1 MPKLTDTQLVI
12 LSTAAKRDGGAV
24 LPLAKSLK
32 ANEASATKAVKSLIK
47 RGLINEQPATRYDAA
62 WRKDENGTRLALVI
76 TGSGFELIGADAV
89 ETLPM
94 KHKARNRRSAPGRQ
108 TGTGTSLTEIRQGT
122 KQAVLIDLLRRKN
135 GATIDEIVEAI
146 GWQPHS
152 IRGAI
157 SGTLRKKLKLTVE
170 SGIIE
175 DRGRVYSIAEH
186 G

>member
-24 LPLAKSLK
+24 LPLTKSLK
-32 ANEASATKAVKSLIK
+32 ANKASAEKAVKSLIK
-47 RGLINEQPATRYDAA
+47 RGLIDEQPATRGDET
-62 WRKDENGTRLALVI
+62 WREGENGSRLTLVI
-76 TGSGFELIGADAV
+76 TGSGLESIGADAAK
-89 ETLPM
+89 TLPM
-94 KHKARNRRSAPGRQ
+94 KRKARNRRSTPGRQ
-108 TGTGTSLTEIRQGT
+108 TRTERSLTGVRRGT

-146 GWQPHS
+146 GWQAHS

-170 SGIIE
+170 SDMIG
-175 DRGRVYSIAEH
+175 DRGRVYSIAED

>member
-47 RGLINEQPATRYDAA
+47 RSLIDEQPAARGDKA
-62 WRKDENGTRLALVI
+62 WRAGENGSRLTLII
-76 TGSGFELIGADAV
+76 TGAGLKSIGAAAAK
-89 ETLPM
+89 TLPI
-94 KHKARNRRSAPGRQ
+94 KRKARNRRPAPGRQ
-108 TGTGTSLTEIRQGT
+108 TGTETSLTSIRQGT

-135 GATIDEIVEAI
+135 GATIDEIVDAI

-157 SGTLRKKLKLTVE
+157 SGTLRKKLELTVE
-170 SGIIE
+170 SDIIE

>member
-1 MPKLTDTQLVI
+1 MPMLTDTQLVI
-12 LSTAAKRDGGAV
+12 LSTAAKRGGAV

-32 ANEASATKAVKSLIK
+32 ANEASVTRAVKSLIK
-47 RGLINEQPATRYDAA
+47 RDLINEQHAAHGGKA
-62 WRKDENGTRLALVI
+62 WREDENGGRLTLVI
-76 TGSGFELIGADAV
+76 TGLGLESIGADAAK
-89 ETLPM
+89 TLPM
-94 KHKARNRRSAPGRQ
+94 KRTPQNRRSAPGRQ
-108 TGTGTSLTEIRQGT
+108 TRTETSLTGVQQGT
-122 KQAVLIDLLRRKN
+122 KQAVLIDLLRQNN
-135 GATIDEIVEAI
+135 GATIDEIVDAI

-170 SGIIE
+170 SDIIE